1 MKKLFIL
8 SIIAFT
14 FYACSK
20 SNSVNTANPSTQNGS
35 GGYNGGGTGTGG
47 SLARFTIAQDHLYV
61 VDQRV
66 LTAYSLANATDPT
79 KTASTTVGT
88 DVETIYAFEDKL
100 FIGSQNAMYIYDIKN
115 PGSPALVGQASHVRA
130 CDPVVADGQYAYVTV
145 RGGSNC
151 GSTLNALLVYDITN
165 IQNPSQVKQVNL
177 NGPWGL
183 GLHNDRLY
191 ICDGS
196 SGLAVYNISSPSNP
210 IFIKSVTGE
219 TFYDVIVLDDMLIC
233 MVDGGYAIYTMNGD
247 EITKAGMV
255 PS

>member
-1 MKKLFIL
+1 MKKLFVL

-20 SNSVNTANPSTQNGS
+20 SSNSVNSANPNSNS
-35 GGYNGGGTGTGG
+35 GFQGGAGGTGTGG

-66 LTAYSLANATDPT
+66 LTAYSLANAAHPT

-145 RGGSNC
+145 RGGSTC
-151 GSTLNALLVYDITN
+151 GGSLNALLVYNITN

-183 GLHNDRLY
+183 GMRNDRLY
-191 ICDGS
+191 VCDGS

-210 IFIKSVTGE
+210 IFIKTVTGE